1 MKRIRWR
8 SFKITQ
14 STFNRL
20 LHIKKDYG
28 LKNGDEIINW
38 LLDNVT
44 LEQYVLP
51 NGDEREDIER
61 IESIEDDIESIE
73 NEVDKVIG
81 DNNVG

>member
-1 MKRIRWR
+1 MRIRWR
-8 SFKITQ
+8 NFKITQ
-14 STFNRL
+14 STYNRL

-38 LLDNVT
+38 LMDNVT

-51 NGDEREDIER
+51 DGDEQQDKEQEPVDIEK
-61 IESIEDDIESIE
+61 IE

-81 DNNVG
+81 DKE

>member
-8 SFKITQ
+8 NFKITQ
-14 STFNRL
+14 PTYNRL

-28 LKNGDEIINW
+28 LKNGDDVINW
-38 LLDNVT
+38 LMDNVT

-51 NGDEREDIER
+51 NGDEEREN
-61 IESIEDDIESIE
+61 IESIE

>member
-8 SFKITQ
+8 NFKITQ
-14 STFNRL
+14 PTFNRL

-51 NGDEREDIER
+51 NVNEQHNNDVRLDEQEPADIEQ
-61 IESIEDDIESIE
+61 IE

-81 DNNVG
+81 

>member
-1 MKRIRWR
+1 MKRKRWR

-14 STFNRL
+14 STYNLL

-44 LEQYVLP
+44 LEQYVLSD
-51 NGDEREDIER
+51 DEGENIKS
-61 IESIEDDIESIE
+61 IESIENDIESIE

-81 DNNVG
+81 

>member
-14 STFNRL
+14 STYNRL
-20 LHIKKDYG
+20 QHIKHDYG

-44 LEQYVLP
+44 LKQYVLSD
-51 NGDEREDIER
+51 DEGENIKS
-61 IESIEDDIESIE
+61 IESIENDIESIE

-81 DNNVG
+81 

>member
-44 LEQYVLP
+44 LEEYVLP
-51 NGDEREDIER
+51 NGDEEREGIER
-61 IESIEDDIESIE
+61 IED
-73 NEVDKVIG
+73 EVDKVIKK
-81 DNNVG
+81 

>member
-14 STFNRL
+14 PTFNRL

-51 NGDEREDIER
+51 DGDDKVEDIEN
-61 IESIEDDIESIE
+61 IESIE

-81 DNNVG
+81 E